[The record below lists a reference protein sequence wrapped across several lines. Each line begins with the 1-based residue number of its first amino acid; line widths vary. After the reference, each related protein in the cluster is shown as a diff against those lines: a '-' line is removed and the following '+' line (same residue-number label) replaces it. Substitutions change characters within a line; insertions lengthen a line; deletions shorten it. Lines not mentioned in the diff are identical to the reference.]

1 MSKKTIIFLLSIII
15 SLHSYAQNT
24 YVFIGSYNLDNTQ
37 EGIYVYQLTPKG
49 ALKKVTSVKVHNASY
64 LNFSPDGKY
73 LYACTDT
80 KTPNAGSVSS
90 YEFDAQQKTLTFI
103 NSQRSG
109 GENPVYLSVHKSGKW
124 LVNANYTEGSASV
137 YSLENGKIS
146 PFVQNFQYTTEHS
159 IDPKR
164 QERSHVHSAV
174 FSPKN
179 DYVFMP
185 DLGADKIRCYQF
197 DSSQKQPLQATQ
209 YPFTKTVAGSGPRH
223 FTFHPNGKFAYC
235 IEELSGTVCVYAYE
249 NGKLDSIQ
257 RIETHSNQYIDG
269 FGSADIHISPDGHFL
284 YASNRGKENT
294 IAIFSIEN
302 NGTLKTMGYQSTL
315 GNHPRMFGI
324 DPTGKFVIVA
334 NQISGDVIVFKR
346 HAKTGL
352 LKKVGNSIK
361 ISEPSCVQIRQFD

>member
-1 MSKKTIIFLLSIII
+1 MAKKAVIFILSLMI
-15 SLHSYAQNT
+15 SVHLYAQNT

-37 EGIYVYQLTPKG
+37 EGIYVYQLTSKG
-49 ALKKVTSVKVHNASY
+49 ALKKITSAKIHNPSF
-64 LNFSPDGKY
+64 LNLSPDGKF
-73 LYACTDT
+73 LYACTNT
-80 KTPNAGSVSS
+80 KTPNAGNISS
-90 YEFDAQQKTLTFI
+90 YEFDAKQKTLTFI

-146 PFVQNFQYTTEHS
+146 PYIQNFQYTTEHS

-164 QERSHVHSAV
+164 QERSHVHSSV

-185 DLGADKIRCYQF
+185 DLGTDKIRCYQF
-197 DSSQKQPLQATQ
+197 DISQKQPLQAAQ

-223 FTFHPNGKFAYC
+223 FTFHPNGKLAYC
-235 IEELSGTVCVYAYE
+235 IEELSGTVSVYAYD

-257 RIETHSNQYIDG
+257 RIETHSSRYVDG
-269 FGSADIHISPDGHFL
+269 FGSADIHISPDGRFL
-284 YASNRGKENT
+284 YASNRGKENN

-302 NGTLKTMGYQSTL
+302 NGILKNIDYQSTL
-315 GNHPRMFGI
+315 GEHPRMFAI
-324 DPTGKFVIVA
+324 DPKGKFVIVA
-334 NQISGDVIVFKR
+334 NQVSGNVVVFKR
-346 HAKTGL
+346 NAKTGL

-361 ISEPSCVQIRQFD
+361 ITEPSCVQIRQYK

>member
-1 MSKKTIIFLLSIII
+1 MAKKATLFIFSLLI

-24 YVFIGSYNLDNTQ
+24 YVFIGSYSLDNTQ

-49 ALKKVTSVKVHNASY
+49 ALKKITSVKVHNASY
-64 LNFSPDGKY
+64 LNLSPDGKY

-90 YEFDAQQKTLTFI
+90 YEFNAQQKTLTFI

-109 GENPVYLSVHKSGKW
+109 GENPVYLSVHQSGKW

-146 PFVQNFQYTTEHS
+146 PFLQNFQYTTEHS

-164 QERSHVHSAV
+164 QERSHVHSSV

-179 DYVFMP
+179 DYVFLP

-197 DSSQKQPLQATQ
+197 DSSQKQPLQEAQ
-209 YPFTKTVAGSGPRH
+209 YPFTQTVAGSGPRH

-235 IEELSGTVCVYAYE
+235 VEELSGTVSVYAYE

-257 RIETHSNQYIDG
+257 RIEAHSSQYIDG
-269 FGSADIHISPDGHFL
+269 FGSADIHISPDGRFL

-294 IAIFSIEN
+294 ITIFSIEN
-302 NGTLKTMGYQSTL
+302 NGTLKTIGYQSTL

-324 DPTGKFVIVA
+324 DPTGKFIIVA
-334 NQISGDVIVFKR
+334 NQVSGDVVIFKR
-346 HAKTGL
+346 NAQTGL

-361 ISEPSCVQIRQFD
+361 IIEPSCVQIRQF

>member
-1 MSKKTIIFLLSIII
+1 MAKKTTIFILSLLISINL
-15 SLHSYAQNT
+15 SAQNT
-24 YVFIGSYNLDNTQ
+24 YVFVGSYSLDNTQ

-49 ALKKVTSVKVHNASY
+49 ALKKITSVKVHNASY
-64 LNFSPDGKY
+64 LNLSPDGKY

-80 KTPNAGSVSS
+80 KTPNAGSISS
-90 YEFDAQQKTLTFI
+90 YAFDTQQKTLTFI

-109 GENPVYLSVHKSGKW
+109 GENPVYLSVHQSGKW

-179 DYVFMP
+179 DYVFLP

-197 DSSQKQPLQATQ
+197 DSSQKQPLQETP
-209 YPFTKTVAGSGPRH
+209 YPFTQTVAGSGPRH
-223 FTFHPNGKFAYC
+223 FTFHPNGKIAYC
-235 IEELSGTVCVYAYE
+235 IEELSGTVSVYAYE
-249 NGKLDSIQ
+249 NGKLTSIQ
-257 RIETHSNQYIDG
+257 RIEAHTSQYTDG
-269 FGSADIHISPDGHFL
+269 FGSADIHLSPDSKFL

-294 IAIFSIEN
+294 IAIFSIEKD
-302 NGTLKTMGYQSTL
+302 GTLKTVGYQSTL
-315 GNHPRMFGI
+315 GEHPRMFGI

-334 NQISGDVIVFKR
+334 NQVSGDVVVFKR
-346 HAKTGL
+346 NAKTGL

-361 ISEPSCVQIRQFD
+361 IHEPSCVQIRQY